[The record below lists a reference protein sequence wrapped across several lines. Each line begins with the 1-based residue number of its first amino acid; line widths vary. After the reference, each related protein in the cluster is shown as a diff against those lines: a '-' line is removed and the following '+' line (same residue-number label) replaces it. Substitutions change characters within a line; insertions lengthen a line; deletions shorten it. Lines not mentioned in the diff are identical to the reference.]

1 MMGDHFIRHSI
12 LLVSFFTGDQDGNL
26 EVVFIFTEVGASE
39 ESNDVVVKYMQHT
52 LTH

>member
-1 MMGDHFIRHSI
+1 MVGDHFIRHSI

-26 EVVFIFTEVGASE
+26 KVVFIFTVVGE
-39 ESNDVVVKYMQHT
+39 ELNDIVKYMQHT